1 MKMIDGLNPDSQ
13 KQLALVELSFNIVP
27 PRKDDVADM
36 LAQYRENMVADEAE
50 MGDEEYRGILGID

>member
-27 PRKDDVADM
+27 PREDDVADM